1 MEVIVLGLGYVGAVA
16 AAALAVTGKKVVGI
30 DIDHHKVTAFQ
41 AGRVPFYEP
50 GLAELVE
57 QANRAGSLSFATPD
71 EIDTLDAQVAVIC
84 VGTPSQP
91 NGAADLSQ
99 VRAAV
104 QWVRDKFR
112 GPGVVVMKSTIPPG
126 TGRRLVAQYLSGGDK
141 RISYVSN
148 PEFLRE
154 GQAVHDWFHPDRIV
168 IGGEEPESIEM
179 ARSLFTGI
187 DAPVVITDITS
198 AELIKYAANAFLA
211 TKISFINEIAN
222 LCEKLGANI
231 ADVTRAIGLD
241 PRIGPSFL
249 QAGIGYGGS
258 CFPKDVRALD
268 FLATANGHSFELL
281 RAVISVNNRQRLLPI
296 RKLRER
302 LGDLAGKRVAVLGLA
317 FKPGTDDVREAPAI
331 DIVRLL
337 LDEGAEVRVY
347 DPLALENARSVLP
360 PQVTFAPSVLA
371 AIAGSNAV
379 VLATE
384 WPEFIRFDWGEAAS
398 YMQPPRV
405 VVDGRNCLPLE
416 RLLRC
421 GLEYIGVG
429 TRAPNCPR
437 SPGEAC

>member
-1 MEVIVLGLGYVGAVA
+1 MEVAVLGLGYVGAVA
-16 AAALAVTGKKVVGI
+16 AAALAITGKKVIGI
-30 DIDHHKVTAFQ
+30 DVDYHKVTAFQ

-57 QANRAGSLSFATPD
+57 QAKRAGNLFFATPK
-71 EIDTLDAQVAVIC
+71 EIEALDAQVAFIC

-112 GPGVVVMKSTIPPG
+112 DPGVLVMKSTVPPG

-154 GQAVHDWFHPDRIV
+154 GQAVHDWFYPDRIV
-168 IGGEEPESIEM
+168 IGGEDPKGIEM

-187 DAPVVITDITS
+187 EAPVVITDITS

-222 LCEKLGANI
+222 LCEKLGADI
-231 ADVTRAIGLD
+231 ADVARAIGLD

-281 RAVISVNNRQRLLPI
+281 RAVINVNNRQRLLPVQ
-296 RKLRER
+296 KLKER
-302 LGDLAGKRVAVLGLA
+302 LGDLAGKRIAVLGLA

-337 LDEGAEVRVY
+337 LDEGAEVRVC

-360 PQVTFAPSVLA
+360 AQVTLAPSVLA

-379 VLATE
+379 VVATE
-384 WPEFIRFDWGEAAS
+384 WPEFIHFDWEEAS
-398 YMQPPRV
+398 RCMQPPRL
-405 VVDGRNCLPLE
+405 VVDGRNCLDVAAIAG
-416 RLLRC
+416 C
-421 GLEYIGVG
+421 SLEYIGIGRRVRVMKEL
-429 TRAPNCPR
+429 TR
-437 SPGEAC
+437 